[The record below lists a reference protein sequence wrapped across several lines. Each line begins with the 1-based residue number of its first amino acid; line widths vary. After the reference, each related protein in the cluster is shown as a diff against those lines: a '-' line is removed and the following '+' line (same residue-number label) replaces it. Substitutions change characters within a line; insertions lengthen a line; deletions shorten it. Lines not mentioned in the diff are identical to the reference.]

1 MFFRKPP
8 LFYQNYDNGIRTHTA
23 RVKVLCATITPY
35 RNKTTETGFE
45 PVPTESESVMLPLH
59 HSAWGD

>member
-8 LFYQNYDNGIRTHTA
+8 LHLYNYDNGIRTHTP

-35 RNKTTETGFE
+35 RKKPTEIGLE
-45 PVPTESESVMLPLH
+45 PIPTESESVMLPLH